1 MIKAIALLLALY
13 GTYSLYAVFSGQ
25 GYLSIIGAVLA
36 LAAAVGLWLHMHWSQ
51 YVVYVLSASF
61 VAEWLWL
68 VWRSIQQKSWPHGD
82 ALRSVIALFPG
93 LCLVAL
99 VVSVSVLV
107 FKSFRAQSHGILG
120 SDRKRR

>member
-1 MIKAIALLLALY
+1 MIKVIASLLALY

-36 LAAAVGLWLHMHWSQ
+36 LAAALGLWLRKHWSQ
-51 YVVYVLSASF
+51 YFVYVLSAGF

-68 VWRSIQQKSWPHGD
+68 VCRSVQQKSWPNGD
-82 ALRSVIALFPG
+82 AIQSVIALFPG

-99 VVSVSVLV
+99 VVGASVLV
-107 FKSFRAQSHGILG
+107 FRSFRDQCQ
-120 SDRKRR
+120 D